1 LIVLILERTNMIGV
15 LKSLGST
22 NYSLRKFFIYNS
34 LYIVALGLIIGNSI
48 GLLLIY
54 LQKTYKF
61 ISLDPDIYYVSS
73 VPIHFDLSY
82 ILILNIMTFFIC
94 LIVIII
100 PSSLISNISPTKSIK
115 YK

>member
-1 LIVLILERTNMIGV
+1 MIGV

-34 LYIVALGLIIGNSI
+34 LYIVSIGLLIGNSI
-48 GLLLIY
+48 GLILIY
-54 LQKTYKF
+54 IQKKYKF

-82 ILILNIMTFFIC
+82 FLMLNIITFVIC
-94 LIVIII
+94 LIVIIL